1 MVDCVPVDVSTA
13 AGRHSSDMNADDT
26 CRHKTDAEM
35 TSRDETTSCD
45 AVTSRETSRDVT
57 ASHDETTLHDEA
69 TSSTLSSSE
78 SSSPAADVRY
88 SLYAVSVGDSLLIP

>member
-45 AVTSRETSRDVT
+45 AVTSRDVT